1 MMESMDSFLER
12 LAEPTAAPGGGAAS
26 ASVTIIASSLVSMV
40 AGLTVGKKGY
50 ENYQQNIVAILE
62 RSKDIRSELRKLMEE
77 DEKVFGL
84 IVSAWKLP
92 KNTEEEKNNR
102 SLEIAKASLE
112 ATKVPWKIASTS
124 QEVLRQAAL
133 IARIGI
139 KSAVTDAGC
148 ALEFSMAA
156 IKGALENIKINLKSV
171 SNEEIKESE
180 NMKMKVFMEDSKT
193 TYLDGLKVVE
203 ERIA

>member
-12 LAEPTAAPGGGAAS
+12 LAQPTAAPGGGAAS

-50 ENYQQNIVAILE
+50 ENHQEKIAELLI
-62 RSKDIRSELRKLMEE
+62 RSKEIRSELRRLMEE
-77 DEKVFGL
+77 DENSFGL

-92 KNTEEEKNNR
+92 KNTEEEKNKR

-112 ATKVPWKIASTS
+112 ATKAPWKIASTS

-139 KSAVTDAGC
+139 KSAATDAGC

-171 SNEEIKESE
+171 KDEGIKESE
-180 NMKMKVFMEDSKT
+180 NMKMRVFMEDSET
-193 TYLDGLKVVE
+193 TYREGLSVVE